1 VVTDVA
7 TRPRWKAAVD
17 RLQETLSVRVLRI
30 TAGSAE
36 SAFVDPES
44 GPAGCRPPGWSR
56 CARGVRRAGRP
67 PWSTDPVSAPDPTRR
82 PDAAGGPPRWLLLL
96 LAAGISL
103 VLAAV
108 LLLVLDAAGV
118 ESVDRIGF
126 LGVLVVAALAG
137 GWLTRLVAPRLPA
150 VRRPPRA

>member
-1 VVTDVA
+1 MT
-7 TRPRWKAAVD
+7 
-17 RLQETLSVRVLRI
+17 
-30 TAGSAE
+30 
-36 SAFVDPES
+36 
-44 GPAGCRPPGWSR
+44 
-56 CARGVRRAGRP
+56 
-67 PWSTDPVSAPDPTRR
+67 APDPTRR